1 MVKLNKIYTRTGD
14 GGDTSLVNGM
24 RVSKHAR
31 RPSAFGEVDEA
42 NSVIGLVRLHCGAS
56 DDASSQ
62 DADAMLSR
70 IQNDLF
76 DLAQYKKQVTTI
88 GKLIEYPE
96 GRGWARDVEIDGS
109 LVVETI
115 SGEMINLT
123 SPLISEVK

>member
-42 NSVIGLVRLHCGAS
+42 NSVIGLARLHCGTS
-56 DDASSQ
+56 DDTTMQ
-62 DADAMLSR
+62 EADAMLSR

-76 DLAQYKKQVTTI
+76 DLGADIAT
-88 GKLIEYPE
+88 PE
-96 GRGWARDVEIDGS
+96 TDQPALRI
-109 LVVETI
+109 T
-115 SGEMINLT
+115 
-123 SPLISEVK
+123 